1 MNTGDVGLWCIE
13 EAIRRTLAER
23 KTCFQD
29 VGKRLPKVVVSCSYE
44 AIVSYERLARGFL
57 MNKEL
62 FGHSSY
68 VRSVLVLTVLLG
80 VLAAG
85 VTVVQMALLSKIVN
99 RVFLVHQSLQAL
111 VPLILLLLGAIII
124 HAGLVWLRG
133 MVAQHGAIR
142 AKSEL
147 RERLFTHLLR
157 LGPAYCQ
164 GERTGEIV
172 AIANEGIERLDAY
185 ISRYLPQVY
194 LSVLIPLLI
203 CVVVFPFDWM
213 SAALLLVTGPVI
225 PLLMI
230 LVGSYAEQHIQRQW
244 LELSRMSAHFLDV
257 IQGLPT
263 LKLFNRS
270 SSEQARII
278 GISNRFREQTMKS
291 LRLAFLSGMILE
303 FMTCVAIGLVAVV
316 LGVRLLDG
324 GISFESAFFVL
335 LLAPE
340 FYRPL
345 RDLGVHR
352 HAGMEGKAAA
362 KRLSEILATPL
373 PYQEGNTPALRP
385 TGSLA
390 IALRHVT
397 YTYASNDRPAL
408 KDVSLVLPAGTCTA
422 LVGRSGAGKSTLVKL
437 LLRFVEAQEGE
448 ITVNG
453 VPLAGLPAAIWRE
466 YIALVPQ
473 RPYLFHD
480 SVSANIRLANP
491 QASEQEV
498 QRAAELAGAA
508 EFIARLPQG
517 YATQIGERGVR
528 LSAGQAQRIA
538 IARAFLKDAPLLI
551 LDEPTSSLDSESE
564 TLIRQALERLMLNRT
579 VLVIAH
585 RQNTIACSQ
594 QVAVLEQGALVEVG
608 PPAILRSIAGAY
620 TQLMGIST
628 EIEAAGL
635 RQEAVQP
642 HKGATPVPMVGSD

>member
-1 MNTGDVGLWCIE
+1 
-13 EAIRRTLAER
+13 
-23 KTCFQD
+23 
-29 VGKRLPKVVVSCSYE
+29 
-44 AIVSYERLARGFL
+44 

-62 FGHSSY
+62 FWQSTYMRG
-68 VRSVLVLTVLLG
+68 VLALTVLLG

-99 RVFLVHQSLQAL
+99 QVFLAHQSLPPL
-111 VPLILLLLGAIII
+111 VSLILLLLGAIIA

-142 AKSEL
+142 VKSEL
-147 RERLFTHLLR
+147 RERLFVHLLH
-157 LGPAYCQ
+157 LGPAYCH
-164 GERTGEIV
+164 GERTGELV
-172 AIANEGIERLDAY
+172 ATANEGIERLDAY
-185 ISRYLPQVY
+185 ISRYLPQIY

-203 CVVVFPFDWM
+203 CIVVFPFDWM

-270 SSEQARII
+270 SAEHARIAST
-278 GISNRFREQTMKS
+278 SNRFRAQTMQS

-303 FMTCVAIGLVAVV
+303 FMTCIAIGLVAVV

-324 GISFESAFFVL
+324 GISFERAFFVL

-362 KRLSEILATPL
+362 QRLSEILATPL
-373 PYQEGNTPALRP
+373 PRQEDSTPAIRP
-385 TGSLA
+385 TGQLE
-390 IALRHVT
+390 IALQHVS
-397 YTYASNDRPAL
+397 YTYFSNDHPAL
-408 KDVSLVLPAGTCTA
+408 KDVSLVLPACSCTA
-422 LVGRSGAGKSTLVKL
+422 LVGRSGAGKSTLVNV
-437 LLRFVEAQEGE
+437 LLRFIEAQEGE

-453 VPLAGLPAAIWRE
+453 IPLASLPPAVWRE

-473 RPYLFHD
+473 KPYLFHD

-491 QASEQEV
+491 LASEQEV
-498 QRAAELAGAA
+498 ERAAELAGAA

-538 IARAFLKDAPLLI
+538 IARAFLKNAPLLI
-551 LDEPTSSLDSESE
+551 LDEPTSSLDPESE
-564 TLIRQALERLMLNRT
+564 TLIRQALEHLMRDRT

-585 RQNTIACSQ
+585 RQNTIACAQ

-608 PPAILRSIAGAY
+608 ASANLRNVLGAYWNPATGTSLSRPSNPPAGTDVSCPRPFVVQAHERDASIPAGW
-620 TQLMGIST
+620 
-628 EIEAAGL
+628 
-635 RQEAVQP
+635 
-642 HKGATPVPMVGSD
+642 SD